1 MRLHFLVIAALLSAA
16 GCSNAVEVCA
26 GVGQSGIILDVRDAR
41 NNASLNTAA
50 IVTVTQRSSPF
61 QTASG
66 KIYTSSPLPLSLTDG
81 RAGDYRVKVEV
92 PGYVAWERVI
102 TVPMRGGKC
111 PSIETQQV
119 QVLLQPA

>member
-1 MRLHFLVIAALLSAA
+1 MRLHFLAIAALLSAT

-26 GVGQSGIILDVRDAR
+26 GVGQTGIILDMRDAR

-50 IVTVTQRSSPF
+50 NVTVTQLSSPF
-61 QTASG
+61 RTASG
-66 KIYTSSPLPLSLTDG
+66 NMFTGSAQPLSLTDN

-102 TVPMRGGKC
+102 TVPLRGGKC
-111 PSIETQQV
+111 PSVEPQQV
-119 QVLLQPA
+119 QVLLQHA